1 MDVKTTADP
10 LASLFAYALFLHR
23 ACDLPRA
30 ELAYHDVL
38 RLAPQHAG
46 AFRGLGVIAHHTLR
60 YSDALAWFDQ
70 AIARRPD
77 WPEVRLERG
86 FTLLGLKR
94 YQAALAAFEIVLAYD
109 PDHASAS
116 NARGTALMALG
127 RREAALMSFSRA
139 CTLQPSLAHA
149 WNNLCAT
156 LLMLDRAEEML
167 AIQDRMPE
175 ALLASPQVQALRTQA
190 LQRLGQNAEP
200 ATAGA

>member
-139 CTLQPSLAHA
+139 CTLQPSLA
-149 WNNLCAT
+149 
-156 LLMLDRAEEML
+156 EML